1 MIKKLFFILIL
12 IIISV
17 TSYSQDFTKTKHTLK
32 ADESFNTN
40 ELMKALSLYKKA
52 YKKAKSKAEKAY
64 ITFQRAEIH
73 RLTNNI
79 NKAISRYKSAI
90 TKGYPDPIA
99 HLYYA
104 NMLRANMFYDK
115 AIIEYNIY
123 LKEFPNDSIGL
134 RGKLSCELSDK
145 WIKHPTRY
153 KIEIMKALNSRASDF
168 SANYSSFD
176 GTEIIF
182 TSSRKKK
189 GPKKINKRTGE
200 LYTNLFEITQDRTGK
215 WSKAKPLT
223 DTINSQ
229 FDDGAPSFSAD
240 YNSMYFMRCNWTKE
254 KDLGCQIYLGH
265 RQKGEYFSSSE
276 RLAIV
281 ADTISIGQPSI
292 SDDEKTLYF
301 ASDMP
306 GGYGGTDI
314 WKVEKKSGE
323 WSEPINLGPKINTI
337 GNEYFPYIRA
347 NGALYF
353 SSDYLPGMGGLDIFR
368 AVPKGDTWEVFNMKY
383 PINSSADDF
392 SITFK
397 NGKEEGLFS
406 SSRKITEIAQED
418 GDILTIKARGKDDI
432 YSFVLPIMEFTLTGI
447 VKNMSDNQTISN
459 AIVEIYGDDG
469 SEMTIKT
476 GIEGRFKYRLK
487 KDVDYIYIVKRK
499 GYLNNKGTVSTM
511 DLDDTKHFTQTI
523 TMAKIGD
530 PIKLENTFYDFG
542 KWDLT
547 EDSKIELEKLV
558 KILNDNPNITIEL
571 GAHTDM
577 VGDENS
583 NKILSQKRAQSVV
596 DFLISKNIKKD
607 RLTAKGYGESVPQ
620 VVTKQIAAHSHF
632 KENDVLSPE
641 FIKNLK
647 ADTEEKTKAL
657 QEEAN
662 QINRRTEFRI
672 TSTRYI
678 PDIDEHMKM

>member
-1 MIKKLFFILIL
+1 MIKKVYLIL
-12 IIISV
+12 SLLLLSV
-17 TSYSQDFTKTKHTLK
+17 LSYAQDFTKTKHTIK
-32 ADESFNTN
+32 ADEAFNIN

-52 YKKAKSKAEKAY
+52 YKKAQSKAEKAY
-64 ITFQRAEIH
+64 ITFQRAEIQ
-73 RLTNNI
+73 RLTNNTK
-79 NKAISRYKSAI
+79 KAIARYKSAI
-90 TKGYPDPIA
+90 TKGYPDPKA

-104 NMLRANMFYDK
+104 NMLRANMLYEEAVKEYD
-115 AIIEYNIY
+115 IY
-123 LKEFPNDSIGL
+123 LQKVPNDSVGI

-153 KIEIMKALNSRASDF
+153 QIDIMKAINSRASDF
-168 SANYSSFD
+168 TANYSSFD

-200 LYTNLFEITQDRTGK
+200 LYTNLFEIIEDRTGK

-223 DTINSQ
+223 DTINSP
-229 FDDGAPSFSAD
+229 FDDGAPSFTAD
-240 YNSMYFMRCNWTKE
+240 YNTMYFMRCNWVKD
-254 KDLGCQIYLGH
+254 KDLGCQIYVGR
-265 RQKGEYFSSSE
+265 RQKGEYFASAE

-281 ADTISIGQPSI
+281 PDSISVGQPSI
-292 SDDEKTLYF
+292 SEDEKILYF

-314 WKVEKKSGE
+314 WKVENKGGE

-337 GNEYFPYIRA
+337 GNEYFPYIRE
-347 NGALYF
+347 NGILYF

-368 AVPKGDTWEVFNMKY
+368 AVPKGDTWEVFNMKF

-392 SITFK
+392 AITFK
-397 NGKEEGLFS
+397 RGTEEGMFS
-406 SSRKITEIAQED
+406 SSRKITEIPQAD
-418 GDILTIKARGKDDI
+418 GKLITIKARGKDDVYHFI
-432 YSFVLPIMEFTLTGI
+432 LPVMEFTLTGI
-447 VKNMSDNQTISN
+447 VKDMTNEKTISK

-487 KDVDYIYIVKRK
+487 KDVDYIFIVKRK
-499 GYLNNKGTVSTM
+499 GYLNSKGTVSTM
-511 DLDDTKHFTQTI
+511 DLDDTKHFVQTI

-542 KWDLT
+542 KWTLT
-547 EDSKIELEKLV
+547 EASKKELEKLV

-577 VGDENS
+577 IGNENS
-583 NKILSQKRAQSVV
+583 NQILSQKRAQSVV
-596 DFLISKNIKKD
+596 DFLISKGIKKD

-620 VVTKQIAAHSHF
+620 KVTAQIAAHSHF
-632 KENDVLSPE
+632 KEGDVLSPE
-641 FIKNLK
+641 FIEKLQGE
-647 ADTEEKTKAL
+647 DEEKTKAL

-678 PDIDEHMKM
+678 PDIDD